1 MNPYEKCTS
10 DKMINVKQFKIQW
23 YVDENKVAHVSE
35 DVITGF
41 SNIIKKYFEELV
53 VSHKNKHTFLDMY
66 I

>member
-35 DVITGF
+35 DVITGVAYITRKVF
-41 SNIIKKYFEELV
+41 GELV
-53 VSHKNKHTFLDMY
+53 MSHGNKNTFIGMD